1 MEMLDNPDAYTEQ
14 QIQNIINHDEDT
26 RETYRLMVEA
36 KRSSRHRQNKKPVD
50 VDAAWQ
56 RFNQK
61 SQPKQSR
68 SNWMKIA
75 ASFIGV
81 LLVSGIAFA
90 AIHIVRQYQKQETP
104 QTEIAEN
111 VTPPVTTLPADT
123 LTKDTITVQPVI
135 YDNIPLEKMLPEIAA
150 HYDVKVVFANDVLT
164 LLLTVSMQA
173 QKRISREYNN
183 VSLSDALNQ
192 LAEQQTGYTI
202 YFLYNELEDFRITT
216 TVKNKHLPEAI
227 LQMIGFY
234 PIRVTTSTDE
244 DGRKIFVECTHK
256 TDRRLTG
263 TIIDEQG
270 QPVAYANIAI
280 LNPTDSTL
288 LSGGVSNESGYFAIP
303 YERPR
308 VGDGTSGMQDKILA
322 RISYVGYK
330 TIYKICSQPEVGTI
344 RLQPETIRLNGV
356 QVKGERIV
364 SGTENGHLV
373 YNMPMLLQL
382 YPADNAYDA
391 LTSIP
396 GVSEMGG
403 TIMFSGRAVTLIIN
417 GKPTTLSADKVVER
431 LRQMPAAMLAK
442 AEVMPSAPAK
452 YHVRGMAINIVTK
465 DFAGTNQFS
474 GQLMGGWRQHKYG
487 TGYAGGSI
495 IYNHGKLG
503 IDASYMFT
511 DGTGYGQV
519 EHEANHPL
527 NDQRIPYS
535 DKTRNRSDGIDHE
548 YHIGMDY
555 AISDNH
561 RLSLAYTGQWNST
574 RSTNT
579 TTGTAQSKQN
589 SRQHTYLHNVDASY
603 VAPFGL
609 QLGVSYTN
617 YQEPRTQHLD
627 GRLNDISRNLSVD
640 SRQKVSKW
648 LFTADQTHALPKGW
662 ELNYGGKA
670 QFTNNNSYQTTLDA
684 SGQPMPDATSHVDYD
699 ERIMNAYVG
708 VSKQIGQALNL
719 EASVT
724 AEQYHATKWNEWRIY
739 PQFNAMWNINEK
751 NMLNLSFSS
760 EAIYPSYWSTMSSI
774 YYASAYSEIWGNPDL
789 KPMSEYDI
797 NLMWQLNRKYTF
809 TAFAMLEPDYFV
821 QMAYQPTDRM
831 AVIMKETNFDYSNYF
846 GLQTSAQFRVGQ
858 WLNGNINA
866 TALYRHDKT
875 QFFDLPI
882 DRARLS
888 GILGGMAV
896 VKFSQRHNIQ
906 LILNP
911 FFQTKSIQGLY
922 DINPLLRLNATIR
935 YTSKNG
941 KWSLVVKGEN
951 ILNAHMSTSST
962 IANQD
967 YTMRVWMPYT
977 NYSLTAIYRI
987 GNFKEKQKKQVDTSR
1002 MGY

>member
-1 MEMLDNPDAYTEQ
+1 MNRYM
-14 QIQNIINHDEDT
+14 
-26 RETYRLMVEA
+26 
-36 KRSSRHRQNKKPVD
+36 
-50 VDAAWQ
+50 
-56 RFNQK
+56 
-61 SQPKQSR
+61 
-68 SNWMKIA
+68 
-75 ASFIGV
+75 
-81 LLVSGIAFA
+81 
-90 AIHIVRQYQKQETP
+90 
-104 QTEIAEN
+104 
-111 VTPPVTTLPADT
+111 TLILA
-123 LTKDTITVQPVI
+123 
-135 YDNIPLEKMLPEIAA
+135 
-150 HYDVKVVFANDVLT
+150 
-164 LLLTVSMQA
+164 LLLTVSTQA

-183 VSLSDALNQ
+183 VPLSEALNQ

-303 YERPR
+303 YEQTK
-308 VGDGTSGMQDKILA
+308 VLA

-356 QVKGERIV
+356 QVTGERIV

-391 LTSIP
+391 LVSIP

-403 TIMFSGRAVTLIIN
+403 TVMFSGQAVTLIIN
-417 GKPTTLSADKVVER
+417 GKPTTLNADKVVER

-465 DFAGTNQFS
+465 DFAGTNQLS

-487 TGYAGGSI
+487 TGYAGGSVV
-495 IYNHGKLG
+495 YNHGKLG
-503 IDASYMFT
+503 IDASYKFT
-511 DGTGYGQV
+511 NGTDYGQV

-527 NDQRIPYS
+527 NGQRVPYN
-535 DKTRNRSDGIDHE
+535 DKTRNRSDGTDH
-548 YHIGMDY
+548 DY
-555 AISDNH
+555 RLGLDYTISDNH

-579 TTGTAQSKQN
+579 TTGTAQSTQN

-603 VAPFGL
+603 SAPFGL
-609 QLGVSYTN
+609 QIGVSYTN
-617 YQEPRTQHLD
+617 YQEPRTQRLE
-627 GRLNDISRNLSVD
+627 GKLNDISRNLDVD

-684 SGQPMPDATSHVDYD
+684 SGMPLSDATSHVDYN
-699 ERIMNAYVG
+699 ERILNAYVG
-708 VSKQIGQALNL
+708 MSKQIGQSLSL
-719 EASVT
+719 ETSVT
-724 AEQYHATKWNEWRIY
+724 AEQYHATQWNEWRIY

-760 EAIYPSYWSTMSSI
+760 EAVYPSYWSTMSSI

-789 KPMSEYDI
+789 KPMSKYDI
-797 NLMWQLNRKYTF
+797 NLIWQLNRKYTF

-821 QMAYQPTDRM
+821 QLAYQPTDRM

-846 GLQTSAQFRVGQ
+846 GLQASAQFRLGS
-858 WLNGNINA
+858 WLNGNVNA

-882 DRARLS
+882 DRTCLA
-888 GILGGMAV
+888 GIFSGMAV
-896 VKFSQRHNIQ
+896 VKVSQRHNIQ
-906 LILNP
+906 FILNP
-911 FFQTKSIQGLY
+911 FFQTKAIQGVY
-922 DINPLLRLNATIR
+922 DIDPFLQLNATLR
-935 YTSKNG
+935 YTTKNG
-941 KWSLVVKGEN
+941 KWSLVAKGEN

-962 IANQD
+962 IAHQD
-967 YTMRVWMPYT
+967 YAMRVWMPYT
-977 NYSLTAIYRI
+977 NYSLTAVYRI

>member
-1 MEMLDNPDAYTEQ
+1 MNRYLTL
-14 QIQNIINHDEDT
+14 II
-26 RETYRLMVEA
+26 A
-36 KRSSRHRQNKKPVD
+36 
-50 VDAAWQ
+50 
-56 RFNQK
+56 
-61 SQPKQSR
+61 
-68 SNWMKIA
+68 
-75 ASFIGV
+75 
-81 LLVSGIAFA
+81 
-90 AIHIVRQYQKQETP
+90 
-104 QTEIAEN
+104 
-111 VTPPVTTLPADT
+111 
-123 LTKDTITVQPVI
+123 
-135 YDNIPLEKMLPEIAA
+135 
-150 HYDVKVVFANDVLT
+150 
-164 LLLTVSMQA
+164 LLLTVSTQA
-173 QKRISREYNN
+173 QRLRVGEQSSGMKRISCEYNN
-183 VSLSDALNQ
+183 VSLSDALRQ

-202 YFLYNELEDFRITT
+202 YFLYNELEDFRITAN
-216 TVKNKHLPEAI
+216 VKNKHLPEAI
-227 LQMIGFY
+227 QQMIGFY

-270 QPVAYANIAI
+270 QPIAYANVAI
-280 LNPTDSTL
+280 LNPADSTL

-308 VGDGTSGMQDKILA
+308 VGDGTSGMQDKVLA

-364 SGTENGHLV
+364 SSTENGHLV

-391 LTSIP
+391 LVSIP

-403 TIMFSGRAVTLIIN
+403 TVMFSGQAVTLIIN

-465 DFAGTNQFS
+465 DFAGTNQLS

-487 TGYAGGSI
+487 TGYAGGSV

-503 IDASYMFT
+503 IDASYRFT
-511 DGTGYGQV
+511 HGTGYGQV

-527 NDQRIPYS
+527 NGQRVPYN
-535 DKTRNRSDGIDHE
+535 DKTRNRSDGTDH
-548 YHIGMDY
+548 DY
-555 AISDNH
+555 RLGLDYTISDNH

-579 TTGTAQSKQN
+579 TTGTAQSTQN
-589 SRQHTYLHNVDASY
+589 SRQHTYLHHVDASY
-603 VAPFGL
+603 DVPFGL

-617 YQEPRTQHLD
+617 YQEPRTQRLE
-627 GRLNDISRNLSVD
+627 GKLNDISRDLDVD

-670 QFTNNNSYQTTLDA
+670 QFTTNNSYQTTLDA
-684 SGQPMPDATSHVDYD
+684 SGMPLPDATSHVNYD
-699 ERIMNAYVG
+699 ERILNAYIG
-708 VSKQIGQALNL
+708 MSKQIGQSLSL

-760 EAIYPSYWSTMSSI
+760 EAVYPSYWSTMSSI

-789 KPMSEYDI
+789 KPMSKYDI
-797 NLMWQLNRKYTF
+797 NLMWQLNHKYTF

-846 GLQTSAQFRVGQ
+846 GLQASAQFRVGS
-858 WLNGNINA
+858 WLNGNIMA

-882 DRARLS
+882 DRTRLS

-906 LILNP
+906 FILNP
-911 FFQTKSIQGLY
+911 FFQTKAIQGVY
-922 DINPLLRLNATIR
+922 DIDPFLQLNATLR
-935 YTSKNG
+935 YTSKDG
-941 KWSLVVKGEN
+941 KWSLVAKGEN
-951 ILNAHMSTSST
+951 ILNSRISTRST

-967 YTMRVWMPYT
+967 YAMRVWRPYT
-977 NYSLTAIYRI
+977 NYSLTAVYRI

>member
-1 MEMLDNPDAYTEQ
+1 MNRYLTL
-14 QIQNIINHDEDT
+14 II
-26 RETYRLMVEA
+26 A
-36 KRSSRHRQNKKPVD
+36 
-50 VDAAWQ
+50 
-56 RFNQK
+56 
-61 SQPKQSR
+61 
-68 SNWMKIA
+68 
-75 ASFIGV
+75 
-81 LLVSGIAFA
+81 
-90 AIHIVRQYQKQETP
+90 
-104 QTEIAEN
+104 
-111 VTPPVTTLPADT
+111 
-123 LTKDTITVQPVI
+123 
-135 YDNIPLEKMLPEIAA
+135 
-150 HYDVKVVFANDVLT
+150 
-164 LLLTVSMQA
+164 LLLTVSTQA
-173 QKRISREYNN
+173 QRLRVGGQSSGMKRISCEYDN
-183 VSLSDALNQ
+183 VSLSDALRQ

-216 TVKNKHLPEAI
+216 NVKNKHLPEAI
-227 LQMIGFY
+227 QQMIGFY

-270 QPVAYANIAI
+270 QPIAYANVAI
-280 LNPTDSTL
+280 LNPADSTL
-288 LSGGVSNESGYFAIP
+288 LNGGVSNESGYFAIP

-308 VGDGTSGMQDKILA
+308 VGDGTSGMQDKVLA

-364 SGTENGHLV
+364 SSTENGHLV

-391 LTSIP
+391 LTCIP

-403 TIMFSGRAVTLIIN
+403 TVMFSGQAVTLIIN
-417 GKPTTLSADKVVER
+417 GKPTTLSTDKVVER

-452 YHVRGMAINIVTK
+452 YHVRGMSINIVTK
-465 DFAGTNQFS
+465 DFAGTNQLS
-474 GQLMGGWRQHKYG
+474 GQLMGGWEQGKYG
-487 TGYAGGSI
+487 EGYAGGSV

-503 IDASYMFT
+503 IDASYRFT
-511 DGTGYGQV
+511 HGTGYGQV
-519 EHEANHPL
+519 EHEANHPIGG
-527 NDQRIPYS
+527 QRVPYN
-535 DKTRNRSDGIDHE
+535 DKTRNRSDGTDH
-548 YHIGMDY
+548 DY
-555 AISDNH
+555 RLGLDYTISDNH
-561 RLSLAYTGQWNST
+561 QLSLAYTGQWNST

-579 TTGTAQSKQN
+579 TTGTAQSTQN

-603 VAPFGL
+603 DVPFGL

-617 YQEPRTQHLD
+617 YQEPRTQRLE
-627 GRLNDISRNLSVD
+627 GKLNDISRDLDVD

-670 QFTNNNSYQTTLDA
+670 QFTINNSYQTTLDA
-684 SGQPMPDATSHVDYD
+684 SGMPLPDATSHVDYD
-699 ERIMNAYVG
+699 ERILNAYVG
-708 VSKQIGQALNL
+708 MSKQIGQSLSL

-751 NMLNLSFSS
+751 NMLTLSFSS
-760 EAIYPSYWSTMSSI
+760 EAVYPSYWSTMSSI

-789 KPMSEYDI
+789 KPMSKYDI

-846 GLQTSAQFRVGQ
+846 GLQASAQFRVGQ
-858 WLNGNINA
+858 WLNGNIMA

-882 DRARLS
+882 DRTRLS

-906 LILNP
+906 FILNP
-911 FFQTKSIQGLY
+911 FFQTKAIQGVY
-922 DINPLLRLNATIR
+922 DIDPFLQLNATLR

-941 KWSLVVKGEN
+941 KWSLVAKGEN
-951 ILNAHMSTSST
+951 ILNSRISTRST

-967 YTMRVWMPYT
+967 YAMRVWMPYT
-977 NYSLTAIYRI
+977 NYSLTAVYRI

>member
-1 MEMLDNPDAYTEQ
+1 MNRYMTL
-14 QIQNIINHDEDT
+14 II
-26 RETYRLMVEA
+26 A
-36 KRSSRHRQNKKPVD
+36 
-50 VDAAWQ
+50 
-56 RFNQK
+56 
-61 SQPKQSR
+61 
-68 SNWMKIA
+68 
-75 ASFIGV
+75 
-81 LLVSGIAFA
+81 
-90 AIHIVRQYQKQETP
+90 
-104 QTEIAEN
+104 
-111 VTPPVTTLPADT
+111 
-123 LTKDTITVQPVI
+123 
-135 YDNIPLEKMLPEIAA
+135 
-150 HYDVKVVFANDVLT
+150 
-164 LLLTVSMQA
+164 LLLTVSTQA
-173 QKRISREYNN
+173 QKRISHEYNN
-183 VSLSDALNQ
+183 VSLSDALRQ

-202 YFLYNELEDFRITT
+202 YFLYNELEAFRITT
-216 TVKNKHLPEAI
+216 NVKNKHLPEAI
-227 LQMIGFY
+227 QQMIGFY

-288 LSGGVSNESGYFAIP
+288 LCGGVSNESGYFAIP
-303 YERPR
+303 YE
-308 VGDGTSGMQDKILA
+308 QDKVLA

-364 SGTENGHLV
+364 SSTENGHLV

-391 LTSIP
+391 LVSIP

-403 TIMFSGRAVTLIIN
+403 TVMFSGQAVTLIIN

-465 DFAGTNQFS
+465 DFAGTNQLS
-474 GQLMGGWRQHKYG
+474 GQLMGGWEQGKYG
-487 TGYAGGSI
+487 EGYAGGSV

-503 IDASYMFT
+503 IDASYRFT
-511 DGTGYGQV
+511 HGTGYGQV

-527 NDQRIPYS
+527 NGQRVPYN
-535 DKTRNRSDGIDHE
+535 DKTRNRSDGTDHD
-548 YHIGMDY
+548 YRIGMDY
-555 AISDNH
+555 AISDSH

-579 TTGTAQSKQN
+579 TTGTAQSTQN

-603 VAPFGL
+603 DVPFGL

-617 YQEPRTQHLD
+617 YQEPRTQRLE
-627 GRLNDISRNLSVD
+627 GKLNDISRDLDVD

-670 QFTNNNSYQTTLDA
+670 QFTTNNSYQTTLDA
-684 SGQPMPDATSHVDYD
+684 SGMPLPDATSHVDYD
-699 ERIMNAYVG
+699 ERILNAYVG
-708 VSKQIGQALNL
+708 MSKQIGQSLSL

-760 EAIYPSYWSTMSSI
+760 EAVYPSYWSTMSSI

-789 KPMSEYDI
+789 KPMSKYDI
-797 NLMWQLNRKYTF
+797 NLMWQLNHKYTF

-846 GLQTSAQFRVGQ
+846 GLQASMQFRVGQ
-858 WLNGNINA
+858 WLNGNVNA

-882 DRARLS
+882 DRTCLA
-888 GILGGMAV
+888 GIFSGMAV
-896 VKFSQRHNIQ
+896 VKVSQRHNIQ
-906 LILNP
+906 FILNP
-911 FFQTKSIQGLY
+911 FFQTKAIQGVY
-922 DINPLLRLNATIR
+922 DIDPFLQLNATLR
-935 YTSKNG
+935 YTTKNG
-941 KWSLVVKGEN
+941 KWSLVAKGEN

-962 IANQD
+962 IAHQD
-967 YTMRVWMPYT
+967 YAMRVWMPYT
-977 NYSLTAIYRI
+977 NYSLTAVYRI
-987 GNFKEKQKKQVDTSR
+987 GDFKEKQKKQVDTSR

>member
-1 MEMLDNPDAYTEQ
+1 MNRYLTL
-14 QIQNIINHDEDT
+14 II
-26 RETYRLMVEA
+26 A
-36 KRSSRHRQNKKPVD
+36 
-50 VDAAWQ
+50 
-56 RFNQK
+56 
-61 SQPKQSR
+61 
-68 SNWMKIA
+68 
-75 ASFIGV
+75 
-81 LLVSGIAFA
+81 
-90 AIHIVRQYQKQETP
+90 
-104 QTEIAEN
+104 
-111 VTPPVTTLPADT
+111 
-123 LTKDTITVQPVI
+123 
-135 YDNIPLEKMLPEIAA
+135 
-150 HYDVKVVFANDVLT
+150 
-164 LLLTVSMQA
+164 LLLTVSTQA
-173 QKRISREYNN
+173 QRLRVGEQSSGMKRISCEYNN
-183 VSLSDALNQ
+183 VSLSDALRQ

-202 YFLYNELEDFRITT
+202 YFLYNELEDFRITAN
-216 TVKNKHLPEAI
+216 VKNKHLPEAI
-227 LQMIGFY
+227 QQMIGFY

-270 QPVAYANIAI
+270 QPIAYANVAI
-280 LNPTDSTL
+280 LNPADSTL

-308 VGDGTSGMQDKILA
+308 VGDGTSGMQDKVLA

-364 SGTENGHLV
+364 SSTENGHLV

-391 LTSIP
+391 LVSIP
-396 GVSEMGG
+396 GVSELGG
-403 TIMFSGRAVTLIIN
+403 TVMFSGQAVTLIIN

-465 DFAGTNQFS
+465 DFAGTNQLS

-487 TGYAGGSI
+487 TGYAGGSV

-503 IDASYMFT
+503 IDASYRFT
-511 DGTGYGQV
+511 HGTGYGQV

-527 NDQRIPYS
+527 NGQRVPYN
-535 DKTRNRSDGIDHE
+535 DKTRNRSDGTDH
-548 YHIGMDY
+548 DY
-555 AISDNH
+555 RLGLDYTISDNH
-561 RLSLAYTGQWNST
+561 RLSLAYTGQWNSA

-579 TTGTAQSKQN
+579 TTGTAQSTQN

-603 VAPFGL
+603 DVPFGL

-617 YQEPRTQHLD
+617 YQEPRTQRLE
-627 GRLNDISRNLSVD
+627 GKLNDISRDLDVD

-670 QFTNNNSYQTTLDA
+670 QFTTNNSYQTTLDA
-684 SGQPMPDATSHVDYD
+684 SGMPLPDATSHVDYD
-699 ERIMNAYVG
+699 ERILNAYVG
-708 VSKQIGQALNL
+708 MSKQIGQSLSL

-724 AEQYHATKWNEWRIY
+724 AEQYHATQWNEWRIY

-760 EAIYPSYWSTMSSI
+760 EAVYPSYWSTMSSI

-789 KPMSEYDI
+789 KPMSKYDI
-797 NLMWQLNRKYTF
+797 NLMWQLNHKYTF

-846 GLQTSAQFRVGQ
+846 GLQASMQFRVGS
-858 WLNGNINA
+858 WLNGNIMA

-882 DRARLS
+882 DRTRLS

-896 VKFSQRHNIQ
+896 VKFSQRHNIEF
-906 LILNP
+906 IFNP
-911 FFQTKSIQGLY
+911 FFQTKAIQGVY
-922 DINPLLRLNATIR
+922 DIDPFLQLNATLR

-941 KWSLVVKGEN
+941 KWSLVAKGEN
-951 ILNAHMSTSST
+951 ILNSRISTRST

-967 YTMRVWMPYT
+967 YAMRVWMPYT
-977 NYSLTAIYRI
+977 NYSLTAVYRI

>member
-1 MEMLDNPDAYTEQ
+1 MACILCMP
-14 QIQNIINHDEDT
+14 HDT
-26 RETYRLMVEA
+26 
-36 KRSSRHRQNKKPVD
+36 
-50 VDAAWQ
+50 
-56 RFNQK
+56 
-61 SQPKQSR
+61 
-68 SNWMKIA
+68 
-75 ASFIGV
+75 
-81 LLVSGIAFA
+81 FA
-90 AIHIVRQYQKQETP
+90 Q
-104 QTEIAEN
+104 
-111 VTPPVTTLPADT
+111 
-123 LTKDTITVQPVI
+123 
-135 YDNIPLEKMLPEIAA
+135 
-150 HYDVKVVFANDVLT
+150 
-164 LLLTVSMQA
+164 
-173 QKRISREYNN
+173 RISHTYNN
-183 VSLSDALNQ
+183 VSLSEALLLLNS
-192 LAEQQTGYTI
+192 EQKEYVI
-202 YFLYNELEDFRITT
+202 NFLYNELEDFRVTATI
-216 TVKNKHLPEAI
+216 KNKRLPDAI
-227 LQMIGFY
+227 QQMIGFY
-234 PIRVTTSTDE
+234 PVRMTVKPDDHEIY
-244 DGRKIFVECTHK
+244 VECTHK
-256 TDRRLTG
+256 TDRHLTG
-263 TIIDEQG
+263 TIVDEQD
-270 QPVAYANIAI
+270 QPVGYANVAI
-280 LNPTDSTL
+280 LNPADSAL
-288 LSGGVSNESGYFAIP
+288 LGGGVSNESGYFAIP
-303 YERPR
+303 YE
-308 VGDGTSGMQDKILA
+308 QNKILA

-330 TIYKICSQPEVGTI
+330 TIYKQCATENIGTI
-344 RLQPETIRLNGV
+344 RLQPEVYTLNGV

-391 LTSIP
+391 LTNIP
-396 GVSEMGG
+396 GVSEMNGS
-403 TIMFSGRAVTLIIN
+403 IMFSGRAVTLIIN

-431 LRQMPAAMLAK
+431 LKQMPAAMLAK

-465 DFAGTNQFS
+465 DFSGTDQLS

-527 NDQRIPYS
+527 NDQRMAYS
-535 DKTRNRSDGIDHE
+535 DKTRNLSDGIDHE

-555 AISDNH
+555 AISENH
-561 RLSLAYTGQWNST
+561 NLSLAYTGQWNST

-579 TTGTAQSKQN
+579 TTGTAQSIQN
-589 SRQHTYLHNVDASY
+589 SRQHTYLHNVDANYS
-603 VAPFGL
+603 APFGL
-609 QLGVSYTN
+609 QIGASYTN
-617 YQEPRTQHLD
+617 YQEPRTQNLD
-627 GRLNDISRNLSVD
+627 GQLNEMSRNLYID

-648 LFTADQTHALPKGW
+648 LFTADQTHSLPKGW

-670 QFTNNNSYQTTLDA
+670 QFTNNNSYQTTFNADH
-684 SGQPMPDATSHVDYD
+684 QPLPDATTYVDYN
-699 ERIMNAYVG
+699 ERILNAYAG
-708 VSKQIGQALNL
+708 FSKQIGQSLSL
-719 EASVT
+719 DASLT

-789 KPMSEYDI
+789 KPMSKYDI

-809 TAFAMLEPDYFV
+809 TAFAMLEPNYFV

-846 GLQTSAQFRVGQ
+846 GLQASAQFRIGS
-858 WLNGNINA
+858 WLNGNVMA

-875 QFFDLPI
+875 DFFDLPI
-882 DRARLS
+882 DRTCLS
-888 GILGGMAV
+888 GILGGTAV
-896 VKFSQRHNIQ
+896 AKLSQRHNIQ

-911 FFQTKSIQGLY
+911 FFQTKSVQGLY
-922 DINPLLRLNATIR
+922 DIDPFLRLNATLR
-935 YTSKNG
+935 YTTKNG
-941 KWSLVVKGEN
+941 KWSLVAKGEN
-951 ILNAHMSTSST
+951 ILNAYISTSST
-962 IANQD
+962 IAHQD

-987 GNFKEKQKKQVDTSR
+987 GNFKEKQKKLVDTSR

>member
-1 MEMLDNPDAYTEQ
+1 MNRYMTL
-14 QIQNIINHDEDT
+14 II
-26 RETYRLMVEA
+26 A
-36 KRSSRHRQNKKPVD
+36 
-50 VDAAWQ
+50 
-56 RFNQK
+56 
-61 SQPKQSR
+61 
-68 SNWMKIA
+68 
-75 ASFIGV
+75 
-81 LLVSGIAFA
+81 
-90 AIHIVRQYQKQETP
+90 
-104 QTEIAEN
+104 
-111 VTPPVTTLPADT
+111 
-123 LTKDTITVQPVI
+123 
-135 YDNIPLEKMLPEIAA
+135 
-150 HYDVKVVFANDVLT
+150 
-164 LLLTVSMQA
+164 LLLTVSTQA
-173 QKRISREYNN
+173 QRLRERPRVGASAGMGEQSSGMKRISCEYNN
-183 VSLSDALNQ
+183 VSLSDALRQ

-216 TVKNKHLPEAI
+216 NVKNKHLPEAI
-227 LQMIGFY
+227 QQMIGFY
-234 PIRVTTSTDE
+234 PIRVTTSTDK

-270 QPVAYANIAI
+270 QPIAYANIAV
-280 LNPTDSTL
+280 LNPADSTL
-288 LSGGVSNESGYFAIP
+288 LGGGVSNESGYFAIP
-303 YERPR
+303 YEQPT
-308 VGDGTSGMQDKILA
+308 VLA

-330 TIYKICSQPEVGTI
+330 TIYKICEQPEVGTI

-364 SGTENGHLV
+364 SSTENGHLV

-391 LTSIP
+391 LVSIP

-403 TIMFSGRAVTLIIN
+403 TVMFSGQAVTLIIN

-465 DFAGTNQFS
+465 DFAGTNQLS
-474 GQLMGGWRQHKYG
+474 GQLMGGWEQGKYG
-487 TGYAGGSI
+487 EGYAGGSV

-503 IDASYMFT
+503 IDASYRFT
-511 DGTGYGQV
+511 HGTGYGQV

-527 NDQRIPYS
+527 NGQRVPYN
-535 DKTRNRSDGIDHE
+535 DKTRNRSDGTDH
-548 YHIGMDY
+548 DY
-555 AISDNH
+555 RLGLDYTISDNH
-561 RLSLAYTGQWNST
+561 QLSLAYTGQWNST

-579 TTGTAQSKQN
+579 TTGTAQSTQN

-603 VAPFGL
+603 DVPFGL

-617 YQEPRTQHLD
+617 YQEPRTQRLE
-627 GRLNDISRNLSVD
+627 GKLNDISRDLDVD

-670 QFTNNNSYQTTLDA
+670 QFTTNNSYQTTLDA
-684 SGQPMPDATSHVDYD
+684 SGMPLPDATSHVDYD
-699 ERIMNAYVG
+699 ERILNAYVG
-708 VSKQIGQALNL
+708 MSKQIGQSLSL

-760 EAIYPSYWSTMSSI
+760 EAVYPSYWSTMSSI

-789 KPMSEYDI
+789 KPMSKYDI

-846 GLQTSAQFRVGQ
+846 GLQASAQFRVGQ
-858 WLNGNINA
+858 WLNGNIMA
-866 TALYRHDKT
+866 TALYRHDKSMN
-875 QFFDLPI
+875 FFDLPI
-882 DRARLS
+882 DRTRLS
-888 GILGGMAV
+888 SILGGMAV

-906 LILNP
+906 FILNP
-911 FFQTKSIQGLY
+911 FFQTKAIQGVY
-922 DINPLLRLNATIR
+922 DIDPFLQLNATLR

-941 KWSLVVKGEN
+941 KWSLVAKGEN
-951 ILNAHMSTSST
+951 ILNSRISTRST

-967 YTMRVWMPYT
+967 YAMRVWMPYT
-977 NYSLTAIYRI
+977 NYSLTAVYRI

>member
-1 MEMLDNPDAYTEQ
+1 MVCLLLQAT
-14 QIQNIINHDEDT
+14 DT
-26 RETYRLMVEA
+26 YAQRISHTYNNMSLSEA
-36 KRSSRHRQNKKPVD
+36 
-50 VDAAWQ
+50 
-56 RFNQK
+56 
-61 SQPKQSR
+61 
-68 SNWMKIA
+68 
-75 ASFIGV
+75 
-81 LLVSGIAFA
+81 LLGLNN
-90 AIHIVRQYQKQETP
+90 E
-104 QTEIAEN
+104 QTEY
-111 VTPPVTTLPADT
+111 
-123 LTKDTITVQPVI
+123 VI
-135 YDNIPLEKMLPEIAA
+135 N
-150 HYDVKVVFANDVLT
+150 
-164 LLLTVSMQA
+164 
-173 QKRISREYNN
+173 
-183 VSLSDALNQ
+183 
-192 LAEQQTGYTI
+192 
-202 YFLYNELEDFRITT
+202 FLYNELEDFRITT
-216 TVKNKHLPEAI
+216 IVSHKTVPDAI
-227 LQMIGFY
+227 QQMIGFY
-234 PIRVTTSTDE
+234 PVRMTVKADDREIY
-244 DGRKIFVECTHK
+244 VECTHK

-270 QPVAYANIAI
+270 KPVAYANVTI
-280 LNPTDSTL
+280 LNPADSTL

-303 YERPR
+303 YKQPT
-308 VGDGTSGMQDKILA
+308 VLT

-330 TIYKICSQPEVGTI
+330 TIYKICNQPELGTI

-356 QVKGERIV
+356 QVTGEHIV
-364 SGTENGHLV
+364 SSTENGHII
-373 YNMPMLLQL
+373 YNMPMLLQI

-396 GVSEMGG
+396 GVGEMDG
-403 TIMFSGRAVTLIIN
+403 TIMFSGRTVTLIIN
-417 GKPTTLSADKVVER
+417 GKATTLSADKVIER
-431 LRQMPAAMLAK
+431 LKQMPAAMLAK

-452 YHVRGMAINIVTK
+452 YHVRGMAINIITK
-465 DFAGTNQFS
+465 DFAGTNQLS

-503 IDASYMFT
+503 IDASYKFT
-511 DGTGYGQV
+511 HGTGYGQV

-527 NDQRIPYS
+527 NGQRVSYS
-535 DKTRNRSDGIDHE
+535 DKTRNRSDGTDHD
-548 YHIGMDY
+548 YLIGIDY
-555 AISDNH
+555 AISDDH
-561 RLSLAYTGQWNST
+561 RLSLNYTGQWNNT

-579 TTGTAQSKQN
+579 TTGTAQSVQN

-603 VAPFGL
+603 VVPFGL

-617 YQEPRTQHLD
+617 YQEPSTQHLD
-627 GRLNDISRNLSVD
+627 GKLNDISRNLNVD

-662 ELNYGGKA
+662 ELSYGGKA
-670 QFTNNNSYQTTLDA
+670 QFTNNNSYQTTFDA
-684 SGQPMPDATSHVDYD
+684 SGHPLSDATSRVDYD
-699 ERIMNAYVG
+699 ERILNGYIG
-708 VSKQIGQALNL
+708 LSKQIGQSLSL
-719 EASVT
+719 ETSVT
-724 AEQYHATKWNEWRIY
+724 AELYHATKWNEWRIY
-739 PQFNAMWNINEK
+739 PQFNAMWNVNDQ

-760 EAIYPSYWSTMSSI
+760 EAVYPTYWSTMNSI

-809 TAFAMLEPDYFV
+809 TAFAMLESDYFV

-846 GLQTSAQFRVGQ
+846 GLQASAQFRIGN

-888 GILGGMAV
+888 VILGGMAV
-896 VKFSQRHNIQ
+896 ARLSQRHNIQ
-906 LILNP
+906 VILNP
-911 FFQTKSIQGLY
+911 FFQTKAIQGVY
-922 DINPLLRLNATIR
+922 DINPFLQLNATLR

-941 KWSLVVKGEN
+941 KWSLVAKGEN

-967 YTMRVWMPYT
+967 YAMRVWRPYT
-977 NYSLTAIYRI
+977 NYSFTAIYRI
-987 GNFKEKQKKQVDTSR
+987 GNFKEKQKKEVDTSR

>member
-1 MEMLDNPDAYTEQ
+1 M
-14 QIQNIINHDEDT
+14 
-26 RETYRLMVEA
+26 
-36 KRSSRHRQNKKPVD
+36 
-50 VDAAWQ
+50 
-56 RFNQK
+56 
-61 SQPKQSR
+61 
-68 SNWMKIA
+68 
-75 ASFIGV
+75 
-81 LLVSGIAFA
+81 AFSA
-90 AIHIVRQYQKQETP
+90 V
-104 QTEIAEN
+104 
-111 VTPPVTTLPADT
+111 
-123 LTKDTITVQPVI
+123 
-135 YDNIPLEKMLPEIAA
+135 
-150 HYDVKVVFANDVLT
+150 
-164 LLLTVSMQA
+164 QA
-173 QKRISREYNN
+173 QRISHTYNN
-183 VSLSDALNQ
+183 VSLSEALLLLNS
-192 LAEQQTGYTI
+192 EQKEYVI
-202 YFLYNELEDFRITT
+202 NFLYNELEDFRVTATI
-216 TVKNKHLPEAI
+216 KNKRLPDAI
-227 LQMIGFY
+227 QQMIGFY
-234 PIRVTTSTDE
+234 PVRMTVKPDDHEIY
-244 DGRKIFVECTHK
+244 VECTHK
-256 TDRRLTG
+256 TDRHLTG
-263 TIIDEQG
+263 TIVDEQD
-270 QPVAYANIAI
+270 QPVGYANVAI
-280 LNPTDSTL
+280 LNPADSAL
-288 LSGGVSNESGYFAIP
+288 LGGGVSNESGYFAIP
-303 YERPR
+303 YE
-308 VGDGTSGMQDKILA
+308 QNKILA

-330 TIYKICSQPEVGTI
+330 TIYKQCATENIGTI
-344 RLQPETIRLNGV
+344 RLQPEVYTLNGV

-391 LTSIP
+391 LTNIP
-396 GVSEMGG
+396 GVSEMNGS
-403 TIMFSGRAVTLIIN
+403 IMFSGRAVTLIIN

-431 LRQMPAAMLAK
+431 LKQMPAAMLAK

-465 DFAGTNQFS
+465 DFSGTDQLS

-527 NDQRIPYS
+527 NDQRMAYS

-555 AISDNH
+555 AISENH
-561 RLSLAYTGQWNST
+561 NLSLAYTGQWNST

-579 TTGTAQSKQN
+579 TTGTAQSIQN
-589 SRQHTYLHNVDASY
+589 SRQHTYLHNVDANYS
-603 VAPFGL
+603 APFGL
-609 QLGVSYTN
+609 QIGASYTN
-617 YQEPRTQHLD
+617 YQEPRTQNLD
-627 GRLNDISRNLSVD
+627 GQLNEMSRNLYID

-648 LFTADQTHALPKGW
+648 LFTADQTHSLPKGW

-670 QFTNNNSYQTTLDA
+670 QFTNNNSYQTTFNADH
-684 SGQPMPDATSHVDYD
+684 QPLPDATTYVDYN
-699 ERIMNAYVG
+699 ERILNAYAG
-708 VSKQIGQALNL
+708 FSKQIGQSLSL
-719 EASVT
+719 DASLT

-789 KPMSEYDI
+789 KPMSKYDI

-809 TAFAMLEPDYFV
+809 TAFAMLEPNYFV

-846 GLQTSAQFRVGQ
+846 GLQASAQFRIGS
-858 WLNGNINA
+858 WLNGNVMA

-875 QFFDLPI
+875 DFFDLPI
-882 DRARLS
+882 DRTCLS
-888 GILGGMAV
+888 GILGGTAV
-896 VKFSQRHNIQ
+896 AKLSQRHNIQ

-911 FFQTKSIQGLY
+911 FFQTKSVQGLY
-922 DINPLLRLNATIR
+922 DIDPFLRLNATLR
-935 YTSKNG
+935 YTTKNG
-941 KWSLVVKGEN
+941 KWSLVAKGEN
-951 ILNAHMSTSST
+951 ILNAYISTSST
-962 IANQD
+962 IAHQD

-987 GNFKEKQKKQVDTSR
+987 GNFKEKQKKLVDTSR

>member
-1 MEMLDNPDAYTEQ
+1 M
-14 QIQNIINHDEDT
+14 
-26 RETYRLMVEA
+26 
-36 KRSSRHRQNKKPVD
+36 RS
-50 VDAAWQ
+50 
-56 RFNQK
+56 
-61 SQPKQSR
+61 
-68 SNWMKIA
+68 
-75 ASFIGV
+75 
-81 LLVSGIAFA
+81 
-90 AIHIVRQYQKQETP
+90 
-104 QTEIAEN
+104 
-111 VTPPVTTLPADT
+111 TLY
-123 LTKDTITVQPVI
+123 I
-135 YDNIPLEKMLPEIAA
+135 
-150 HYDVKVVFANDVLT
+150 LT
-164 LLLTVSMQA
+164 LMACILCMPHDTFA
-173 QKRISREYNN
+173 QRISHTYNN
-183 VSLSDALNQ
+183 VSLSEALLLLNS
-192 LAEQQTGYTI
+192 EQKEYVI
-202 YFLYNELEDFRITT
+202 NFLYNELEDFRVTATI
-216 TVKNKHLPEAI
+216 KNKRLPDAI
-227 LQMIGFY
+227 QQMIGFY
-234 PIRVTTSTDE
+234 PVRMTVKPDDHEIY
-244 DGRKIFVECTHK
+244 VECTHK
-256 TDRRLTG
+256 TDRHLTG
-263 TIIDEQG
+263 TIVDEQD
-270 QPVAYANIAI
+270 QPVGYANVAI
-280 LNPTDSTL
+280 LNPADSAL
-288 LSGGVSNESGYFAIP
+288 LGGGVSNESGYFAIP
-303 YERPR
+303 YE
-308 VGDGTSGMQDKILA
+308 QNKILA

-330 TIYKICSQPEVGTI
+330 TIYKQCATENIGTI
-344 RLQPETIRLNGV
+344 RLQPEVYTLNGV

-391 LTSIP
+391 LTNIP
-396 GVSEMGG
+396 GVSEMNGS
-403 TIMFSGRAVTLIIN
+403 IMFSGRAVTLIIN

-431 LRQMPAAMLAK
+431 LKQMPAAMLAK

-465 DFAGTNQFS
+465 DFSGTDQLS

-527 NDQRIPYS
+527 NDQRMAYS

-555 AISDNH
+555 AISENH
-561 RLSLAYTGQWNST
+561 NLSLAYTGQWNST

-579 TTGTAQSKQN
+579 TTGTAQSIQN
-589 SRQHTYLHNVDASY
+589 SRQHTYLHNVDANYS
-603 VAPFGL
+603 APFGL
-609 QLGVSYTN
+609 QIGASYTN
-617 YQEPRTQHLD
+617 YQEPRTQNLD
-627 GRLNDISRNLSVD
+627 GQLNEMSRNLYID

-648 LFTADQTHALPKGW
+648 LFTANQTHSLPKGW

-670 QFTNNNSYQTTLDA
+670 QFTNNNSYQNTFNA
-684 SGQPMPDATSHVDYD
+684 NHQPLPDATTYVDYN
-699 ERIMNAYVG
+699 ERILNAYAG
-708 VSKQIGQALNL
+708 FSKQIGQSLSL
-719 EASVT
+719 DASLT

-789 KPMSEYDI
+789 KPMSKYDI

-809 TAFAMLEPDYFV
+809 TAFAMLEPNYFV

-846 GLQTSAQFRVGQ
+846 GLQASAQFRIGS
-858 WLNGNINA
+858 WLNGNVMA

-875 QFFDLPI
+875 DFFDLPI
-882 DRARLS
+882 DRTCLS
-888 GILGGMAV
+888 GILGGTAV
-896 VKFSQRHNIQ
+896 AKLSQRHNIQ

-911 FFQTKSIQGLY
+911 FFQTKSVQGLY
-922 DINPLLRLNATIR
+922 DIDPFLRLNATLR
-935 YTSKNG
+935 YTTKNG
-941 KWSLVVKGEN
+941 KWSLVAKGEN
-951 ILNAHMSTSST
+951 ILNAYISTSST
-962 IANQD
+962 IAHQD

-987 GNFKEKQKKQVDTSR
+987 GNFKEKQKKLVDTSR